1 MLNDAFVDNNR
12 TLLAV
17 VREAFVHDT
26 LPREAVLHV
35 TFSNDAFTEL
45 MFDTHAFTNEALLP
59 LMTAFT
65 CEAVD
70 Q

>member
-17 VREAFVHDT
+17 VKEAFVHDT

-35 TFSNDAFTEL
+35 TFLNDAFTEL

-59 LMTAFT
+59 LITVFR
-65 CEAVD
+65 
-70 Q
+70 